1 MQTAEEMDPGTPLL
15 QRAFTVQI
23 EPAQI
28 EAQREHFHTLALPRG
43 SASFHDVM
51 LCASAAA

>member
-1 MQTAEEMDPGTPLL
+1 VQTAEEMDPGTPLL